1 MTNGNFAPTTHTPS
15 TKAVDALGCAGIG
28 SELVVSPLPGSPAGA
43 RTVIRY
49 EEIAMT
55 EEDSGLILPVNTYG
69 QISYGEGSIDGSACS
84 VEQFRTGLT
93 FIRDEALVTLD
104 EINKARHE
112 RGLHAVSSILDIPGN
127 CMDGRKN
134 KETLAGNEV
143 EIARPKVMGGPVLF
157 MTYIQGLL
165 GRSSGQTLIGTFQSV
180 AEKNKYSASMHEA
193 CGAARGFS
201 AVMQKMRSSFDDINE
216 IMFRITDGKMSFT
229 PEEKER
235 IIGNA
240 AGLVEQADKER
251 DTFNE
256 QAMIDVVKAVAGLDA
271 VMKLEVDP
279 DHENHS
285 HTEEGIVYL
294 WGADG
299 HDYIMVKDK
308 VHDNP
313 DTPNVFYQNAAYA
326 KRLVKENI
334 GRLDPDLMLAQKLAI
349 ALPLAAIGVLGKN
362 QHVGT
367 VGKYAD
373 LHERMVA

>member
-93 FIRDEALVTLD
+93 FIRDRALVTLD
-104 EINKARHE
+104 EINKVRHE

-201 AVMQKMRSSFDDINE
+201 AVMQKMCSSFDDINE

-229 PEEKER
+229 AEEKER

-240 AGLVEQADKER
+240 AGLVQ
-251 DTFNE
+251 
-256 QAMIDVVKAVAGLDA
+256 
-271 VMKLEVDP
+271 
-279 DHENHS
+279 
-285 HTEEGIVYL
+285 
-294 WGADG
+294 
-299 HDYIMVKDK
+299 
-308 VHDNP
+308 
-313 DTPNVFYQNAAYA
+313 
-326 KRLVKENI
+326 
-334 GRLDPDLMLAQKLAI
+334 
-349 ALPLAAIGVLGKN
+349 
-362 QHVGT
+362 
-367 VGKYAD
+367 
-373 LHERMVA
+373 